1 MGLGSKSNL
10 VYLVDFGLSKRYKDG
25 RTNKHIRYSTSCG
38 LTGTARYKS
47 LNAHLGIEQSRR
59 DDLESV
65 GYVLLYFLR
74 SNLPWQGI
82 QCENKKQKLERIGER
97 KKSISMKVLCKDC
110 PNVFYDYFKYC
121 RELRFDESPNYA
133 YIRHKF
139 RTLFV
144 QMKYVYDNN
153 FDWKY

>member
-82 QCENKKQKLERIGER
+82 QCENKKQKLVIIIHSVDHTFETCWIY
-97 KKSISMKVLCKDC
+97 SIQNYKFVVLLSTI
-110 PNVFYDYFKYC
+110 VFFIK
-121 RELRFDESPNYA
+121 
-133 YIRHKF
+133 II
-139 RTLFV
+139 
-144 QMKYVYDNN
+144 
-153 FDWKY
+153 